1 MLCESLPRTLSNR
14 SCEAARPEVFPQ
26 ELSTGLV
33 HLLEPLNRLRVRAL
47 IHILREANSRRG
59 QRGPREDTTPSI
71 GGHVEHSC
79 ALQPAVSDLRAVRG
93 GRPAAEAGIEPL
105 PDGLEYHVCFGPE
118 GNLRVSEIWDSRE
131 QFEAYGKRLMEM
143 PVFADIPFDSGG
155 PPEIL
160 EVHKIR
166 KR

>member
-1 MLCESLPRTLSNR
+1 MRCLSMRPCFFFFQAEDGIRDYKVTGVQTCALPIS
-14 SCEAARPEVFPQ
+14 
-26 ELSTGLV
+26 
-33 HLLEPLNRLRVRAL
+33 
-47 IHILREANSRRG
+47 SRRPRVP
-59 QRGPREDTTPSI
+59 RG
-71 GGHVEHSC
+71 
-79 ALQPAVSDLRAVRG
+79 
-93 GRPAAEAGIEPL
+93 
-105 PDGLEYHVCFGPE
+105 FGPE

>member
-1 MLCESLPRTLSNR
+1 MSIVVRFSPTNLTTEKYDESVRR
-14 SCEAARPEVFPQ
+14 
-26 ELSTGLV
+26 
-33 HLLEPLNRLRVRAL
+33 LE
-47 IHILREANSRRG
+47 
-59 QRGPREDTTPSI
+59 
-71 GGHVEHSC
+71 
-79 ALQPAVSDLRAVRG
+79 
-93 GRPAAEAGIEPL
+93 EAGVWPH
-105 PDGLEYHVCFGPE
+105 PDGLEYHVFFGSE

-131 QFEAYGKRLMEM
+131 QFEAYGMRLMEM

>member
-1 MLCESLPRTLSNR
+1 MLALRTLPRTPSNR
-14 SCEAARPEVFPQ
+14 SREAAHPELFPQ

-33 HLLEPLNRLRVRAL
+33 HLLEPLSRLRVRAPPISCARL
-47 IHILREANSRRG
+47 SAADTVG
-59 QRGPREDTTPSI
+59 REDTTRASEDTLSILVRYSPPSLTF
-71 GGHVEHSC
+71 EQYEE
-79 ALQPAVSDLRAVRG
+79 ADRLLREV
-93 GRPAAEAGIEPL
+93 GIEPL